1 MSWVDILKNQITQG
15 KQGILTSDSP
25 LPKKKKPDDNRC
37 RNILRQW
44 NANAFKI
51 QSRIWGTIQNWYT
64 ANTKRGREAKEGNK
78 YPEMY
83 FAPKGI
89 NEELFKK
96 IPEAV
101 ACKTVEEVNKFYDNP
116 VGFKTVQIGW
126 DNRTGIVYSGEID
139 RMFEVMLQYDI
150 NGKNR
155 RSTVYRQHHKVSHL
169 KVYLWEINKSQ
180 KTAIWKAEVL
190 LVKQAYFLMEEFLF
204 IENPFESFDIRELD
218 WRKSQ

>member
-25 LPKKKKPDDNRC
+25 LPKKKKPDDNKC

-51 QSRIWGTIQNWYT
+51 QSKIWDAIQDWKAT
-64 ANTKRGREAKEGNK
+64 NTNLSREV
-78 YPEMY
+78 YPEIY
-83 FAPKGI
+83 FKPQGI
-89 NEELFKK
+89 IEELFKK
-96 IPEAV
+96 IPEEV
-101 ACKTVEEVNKFYDNP
+101 ACKTVEEVNRFYDNP
-116 VGFKTVQIGW
+116 SGFKTVTMGW
-126 DNRTGIVYSGEID
+126 DNRTGIVYSGKID

-155 RSTVYRQHHKVSHL
+155 RSTVYGQDNNISHM
-169 KVYLWEINKSQ
+169 KVYLWEIKKSQ

-190 LVKQAYFLMEEFLF
+190 VVKPAYLL
-204 IENPFESFDIRELD
+204 IESGKQIYPFKEWDVREWD
-218 WRKSQ
+218 WRESQ